1 MLHAVIMAGGSGT
14 RFWPQSRRQQ
24 PKQLLPLA
32 GPRTM
37 IQDTVDR
44 VSGFISA
51 EQTWVVTNRS
61 QAVETARQLA
71 EVPGDQIVI
80 EPCGRN
86 TAPCIGLAAIRLL
99 QRDPDAVMLVM
110 PADHV
115 IGTKEQFEAG
125 VNGALEAVKA
135 DPNALVL
142 FGVPPNYPA
151 TGFGYI
157 ERGESLGGH
166 KDCYRVASF
175 REKPDREKA
184 EEFVATG
191 NFYWNCGIFV
201 WRADRILSAI
211 AEFEPDIHQQLVQL
225 IPAIG
230 TDGWDESLEK
240 IFPEM
245 KSISIDYAVLERAP
259 GVSVLEAPYAWDDVG
274 SWEALPRLLG
284 EDENRNTVDGPFCGL
299 ESQGCIVR
307 TTDKDHL
314 VAAIGIEDCII
325 VHTPDATLVAKKEN
339 PEAVKQLVALIE
351 KAGYDRFL

>member
-44 VSGFISA
+44 VADFISA

-71 EVPGDQIVI
+71 QIPADQIVI

-99 QRDPDAVMLVM
+99 KRDPEAVMLVM

-115 IGTKEQFEAG
+115 IGTKPQFEAG
-125 VNGALEAVKA
+125 VKGALEVVQA
-135 DPNALVL
+135 DPKSLVL

-157 ERGESLGGH
+157 ERGESLSGHAGG
-166 KDCYRVASF
+166 YQVASF

-184 EEFVATG
+184 EEFLSTG
-191 NFYWNCGIFV
+191 KFYWNCGIFV
-201 WRADRILSAI
+201 WRADRILSAL
-211 AEFEPDIHQQLVQL
+211 AEYEPEIHQKLEQL
-225 IPAIG
+225 IPAID
-230 TDGWDESLEK
+230 TDAWDESLEN

-259 GVSVLEAPYAWDDVG
+259 GVSVMEAPYAWDDVG

-284 EDENRNTVDGPFCGL
+284 EDENQNTVDGPFCGL
-299 ESQGCIVR
+299 ESKGCIVR
-307 TTDKDHL
+307 STDKNHL
-314 VAAIGIEDCII
+314 VAAIGMEDCII
-325 VHTPDATLVAKKEN
+325 VHTPDATLVAKKDN
-339 PEAVKQLVALIE
+339 PEAVKELVSLIE